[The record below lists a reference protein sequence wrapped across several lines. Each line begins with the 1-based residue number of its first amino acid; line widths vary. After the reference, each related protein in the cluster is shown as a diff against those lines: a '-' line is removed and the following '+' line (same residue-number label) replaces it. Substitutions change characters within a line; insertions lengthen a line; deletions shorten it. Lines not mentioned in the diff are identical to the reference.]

1 MVPLLDLPLVVNNQ
15 FIHHSLLGGGMKVV
29 NMKQFSG
36 SNNLKAFFDLETSEG
51 IIIKGFKIA
60 DGKNGLFAAVP
71 SEQDK
76 NDKSK
81 YWDKVVMSKEMKEQ
95 LTSMALD
102 EYSKLAG

>member
-1 MVPLLDLPLVVNNQ
+1 MVPLLDLRQVIYNN
-15 FIHHSLLGGGMKVV
+15 FTIIHFLGGGMKVV

-102 EYSKLAG
+102 EYSKITG

>member
-1 MVPLLDLPLVVNNQ
+1 
-15 FIHHSLLGGGMKVV
+15 MKIL

-51 IIIKGFKIA
+51 IVIKGFKIS
-60 DGKNGLFAAVP
+60 DGKNGLFVAAP

-81 YWDKVVMSKEMKEQ
+81 YWDKVLVPKELKEE
-95 LTSMALD
+95 LTSLALE
-102 EYSKLAG
+102 EYSKLSGN